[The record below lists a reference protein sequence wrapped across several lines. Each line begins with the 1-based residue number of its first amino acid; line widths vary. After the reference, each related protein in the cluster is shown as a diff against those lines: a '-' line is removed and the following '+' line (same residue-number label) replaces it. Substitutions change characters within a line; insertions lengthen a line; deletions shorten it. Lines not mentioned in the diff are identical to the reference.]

1 MDDVQKVGYSGPF
14 SSITSPS
21 PPSSPPS
28 TFTSIWFVW
37 THVDL
42 KQLLPLRGEVEWDSI
57 HVAGQGGGT
66 HEEDDE
72 DAIWEKSGE
81 VDELAERLYALPESA
96 VDENPGEEKA
106 TSQL

>member
-1 MDDVQKVGYSGPF
+1 MQLVSNVVQEGFCKLEGNHCKGRKMDDVQKVGYSGPF

-42 KQLLPLRGEVEWDSI
+42 KQLLPLRGEVE
-57 HVAGQGGGT
+57 
-66 HEEDDE
+66 
-72 DAIWEKSGE
+72 
-81 VDELAERLYALPESA
+81 
-96 VDENPGEEKA
+96 
-106 TSQL
+106 

>member
-42 KQLLPLRGEVEWDSI
+42 KQLLPLRSEVE
-57 HVAGQGGGT
+57 
-66 HEEDDE
+66 
-72 DAIWEKSGE
+72 
-81 VDELAERLYALPESA
+81 
-96 VDENPGEEKA
+96 
-106 TSQL
+106 